1 MYDTELIAIETI
13 SAVAC
18 FILVK
23 FMVTPFRLTK
33 ETRYLGLPLGFG
45 FLGASYIF
53 TAVSHISLIN
63 FPGKWWI
70 QLFFRAFAFLFLAI
84 TYVFS
89 SSVKKHDKVWTTTLG
104 LLISTLILLILL
116 SIISPQTLGADY
128 KSAQILVRVFNL
140 ICILYITSHVLKNH
154 TDNPDD
160 TKTLFFPF
168 GYISLGIGQ
177 LLQIISAVDNS
188 YLAFW
193 TGIAF
198 RFISL
203 AIFIF
208 ISYKIFY
215 SSEIGGENEEN

>member
-1 MYDTELIAIETI
+1 MYDTELIAIEAV
-13 SAVAC
+13 SAIAC

-23 FMVTPFRLTK
+23 FMVTPFRLTR

-45 FLGASYIF
+45 FLGVSYIF
-53 TAVSHISLIN
+53 TALSHISLID
-63 FPGKWWI
+63 FSGKWWI
-70 QLFFRAFAFLFLAI
+70 QLFFRAFSFLFLAI

-89 SSVKKHDKVWTTTLG
+89 RSVKKHDKLWTTTLG
-104 LLISTLILLILL
+104 LLVSILMLLILL
-116 SIISPQTLGADY
+116 AIISPLTLGSGY
-128 KSAQILVRVFNL
+128 NSAQIFVRVFNL
-140 ICILYITSHVLKNH
+140 ICILYITSHVLKSH

-160 TKTLFFPF
+160 PRTLYFPF

-177 LLQIISAVDNS
+177 LLQIIWAVDKS

-198 RFISL
+198 RFIGL

-208 ISYKIFY
+208 ISYRIFY
-215 SSEIGGENEEN
+215 SSEKGG